1 MISLSDKSSGASI
14 GTLTESQLQILVD
27 QLEETDLDDQD
38 YFIDRRTID
47 LIKAIGADY
56 AAVVDVLE
64 RAVGDRDAVDIV
76 WSRSL

>member
-1 MISLSDKSSGASI
+1 MISLSDKASGASI

-47 LIKAIGADY
+47 MIKTIGADY
-56 AAVVDVLE
+56 AALVDVLE

-76 WSRSL
+76 WSRS